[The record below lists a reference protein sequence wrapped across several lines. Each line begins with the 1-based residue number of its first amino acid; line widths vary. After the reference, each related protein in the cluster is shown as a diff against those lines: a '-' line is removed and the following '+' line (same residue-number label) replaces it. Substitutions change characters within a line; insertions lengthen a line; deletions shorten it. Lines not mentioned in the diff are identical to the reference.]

1 MVVCLAYRAIKQNV
15 QWLWVSQVWH
25 KLSLTK
31 LAFAWIADFGNAL
44 IYSIFALWFVLFHT
58 WRVFHLFS
66 SAARF
71 LHVCLLKGALWWTM
85 YVQCTVYV
93 QVCLCA
99 QEKTHH
105 CKSAMSV
112 QVTVLPDTTTLLYYY
127 IYTTS
132 TSLTL
137 DRMSGGILSASDNL
151 AWRLGLDVHVLYH
164 QYFKAWYWILQYCT

>member
-1 MVVCLAYRAIKQNV
+1 
-15 QWLWVSQVWH
+15 
-25 KLSLTK
+25 
-31 LAFAWIADFGNAL
+31 
-44 IYSIFALWFVLFHT
+44 
-58 WRVFHLFS
+58 
-66 SAARF
+66 
-71 LHVCLLKGALWWTM
+71 M

-112 QVTVLPDTTTLLYYY
+112 QVTVLPDTTTLGLDKLLYYY

-151 AWRLGLDVHVLYH
+151 A
-164 QYFKAWYWILQYCT
+164 